1 MQQLQ
6 PGQFLINKNGE
17 KRKILGVCG
26 EVIFLSERE
35 EFGLV
40 DDVIWTEKELK
51 NYGWSLIEEPWVPSL
66 SEPYWF
72 LDSDGGHSCSN
83 WGIDGMEQH
92 NFRLSIG
99 NVYKVENDLELY
111 KQKLIERMGSKS

>member
-1 MQQLQ
+1 MQ
-6 PGQFLINKNGE
+6 PGQFLVNKYGE
-17 KRKILGVCG
+17 KCKVLGVCG
-26 EVIFLSERE
+26 EAIFKSYTNNFDTADPSTYTLA
-35 EFGLV
+35 
-40 DDVIWTEKELK
+40 ELK
-51 NYGWSLIEEPWVPSL
+51 KFGWSLIEEPWVPSL

-111 KQKLIERMGSKS
+111 KQKLIERMGKK